1 MVKQFQVAHLD
12 NTISRERR
20 EKPFHFACRTS
31 SRLIIVYK
39 CPEINPMLNLGP
51 ITSKSNTSD
60 NTSVILLQIG
70 SDL

>member
-12 NTISRERR
+12 NTIARERR
-20 EKPFHFACRTS
+20 EKPFHFAS